1 MQSGNPTPGGAGPS
15 GIVPDL
21 QARNAVGVFDDY
33 QEADAAVAEL
43 VAAGYPREGLS
54 IVRREAGTPPRRSAS
69 ETHAGAGA
77 GLGAVVGGAVVGGA
91 VVGGAAVGLLAL
103 VVPGYGPLAVAG
115 PLAAVLGAIKGG
127 ALGALAGS
135 FAGLGVPTEDARR
148 YEELVRAGGEFVVV
162 QAPDPDAA
170 QRACGLLEQHGA
182 HDCASYT
189 PAL

>member
-15 GIVPDL
+15 GVVPDL
-21 QARNAVGVFDDY
+21 RARNAVGVFDDY

-54 IVRREAGTPPRRSAS
+54 IVRREAGAPPKRSAS

-91 VVGGAAVGLLAL
+91 AVGLLSL

-135 FAGLGVPTEDARR
+135 FAGLGMPTEDARR

-162 QAPDPDAA
+162 QASDPDAA

>member
-21 QARNAVGVFDDY
+21 QAQNAVGVFDDY
-33 QEADAAVAEL
+33 AQADAAIAEL

-54 IVRREAGTPPRRSAS
+54 IVRREAGTPPKRSAS

-77 GLGAVVGGAVVGGA
+77 AAGAGLGA
-91 VVGGAAVGLLAL
+91 VVGGAAVGLLSL
-103 VVPGYGPLAVAG
+103 VVPGLGPLAVAG
-115 PLAAVLGAIKGG
+115 PLAAAIGAIKGG

-135 FAGLGVPTEDARR
+135 FAGLGMPTEDARR

-170 QRACGLLEQHGA
+170 QRACGLLGRHGA